1 MALPVKTRDD
11 SLLTAEIRVHG
22 VDGSIQ
28 SFTQH
33 EESLV
38 KHICEAFQPARMF
51 TGKRITIGSEHSLTT
66 FQASRVTRIDL
77 VTECLFHWNP
87 ALEPVEAVEL
97 TEAAFRALVLDQR
110 PGDGPEASRSPDD
123 SVMAL
128 LEVVVVGGQRLFLAQ
143 EMPASPS
150 GEHSPGFDSLFT
162 GSSFSFLMRTG
173 GIAVLNVAN
182 LARFTIYPGP
192 LQIWEEVWPANHGG
206 GRDRESHNDSS
217 RLWGV
222 DEREAA

>member
-1 MALPVKTRDD
+1 MPATIALPVKTRDD

-38 KHICEAFQPARMF
+38 KHIRQ
-51 TGKRITIGSEHSLTT
+51 
-66 FQASRVTRIDL
+66 
-77 VTECLFHWNP
+77 
-87 ALEPVEAVEL
+87 
-97 TEAAFRALVLDQR
+97 
-110 PGDGPEASRSPDD
+110 EASRSPDD

-143 EMPASPS
+143 EIPASPS
-150 GEHSPGFDSLFT
+150 GEHLPGFDSLFT
-162 GSSFSFLMRTG
+162 ASSFSFLMRTG

-206 GRDRESHNDSS
+206 GRDRDSHDGP
-217 RLWGV
+217 RFWGV